1 MVKTIEK
8 TIEKHIVR
16 AQVVA
21 VHRELFK
28 VTCQYGEE
36 DAILKSSIYFNEGQV
51 ETFPTVGDLVELEYN
66 KDGVSRII
74 KTMARKT
81 YFSRKDPDEGKGEQA
96 VAANFDYVGIVTS
109 MNHDF
114 NIKRIERYL
123 TVAWQSGAQP
133 IIILTKADLTE
144 DMACYIKQLADV
156 AVGVEIIPVSAKT
169 GDGLEILKQ
178 YMKADKTIVFMGS
191 SGVGKSTLINAL
203 AGCEVMD
210 TGAIREND
218 SKGRHTTTHRQMIV
232 LPTGTK
238 VIDTPGMRELGM
250 WDVRRGLGETF
261 QDIEEL
267 ISSCKFS
274 NCSHNNEPGCKINEA
289 LSMGDLSEERWKSY
303 LALKREAKYV
313 EKKQALMKGA
323 SERKRNNR
331 VRAYQRNKKVAFD
344 E

>member
-1 MVKTIEK
+1 MENKIENNIIK
-8 TIEKHIVR
+8 

-28 VTCQYGEE
+28 VACEYGEK
-36 DAILKSSIYFNEGQV
+36 DAILKSSIYFNEVQV
-51 ETFPTVGDLVELEYN
+51 ETFPTVGDFVEIEYN

-74 KTMARKT
+74 KTMERRT

-114 NIKRIERYL
+114 NINRMERYL

-133 IIILTKADLTE
+133 IIILTKADLIEET
-144 DMACYIKQLADV
+144 AFYIDQLAYA

-169 GDGLEILKQ
+169 GYGLESLRK
-178 YMKADKTIVFMGS
+178 YMGSGKTIVFMGS

-203 AGCEVMD
+203 AGCDVMD
-210 TGAIREND
+210 TGDIREND
-218 SKGRHTTTHRQMIV
+218 SKGRHTTTHREMIE
-232 LPTGTK
+232 LPTGAK

-250 WDVRRGLGETF
+250 WDVSIGLGETF

-267 ISSCKFS
+267 IGECKFS

-289 LSMGDLSEERWKSY
+289 LSEGNLSEERWKRY
-303 LALKREAKYV
+303 LSLKREAKYV
-313 EKKQALMKGA
+313 EKKALMKVT
-323 SERKRNNR
+323 SERKNNR
-331 VRAYQRNKKVAFD
+331 VKVYQRNKKVTFNEFD
-344 E
+344 